1 MKIAALFGRKQRGD
15 RAEHLAEKFLRK
27 QGMKTIERNYRT
39 RQGEVDLIMKDGAGF
54 VFVEVR
60 LRSSQDYGG
69 AAASIGHSKQQ
80 RIIAAAQHYL
90 SGRVALPPC
99 RFDVILLNQL
109 DADAIEWI
117 KDAFGA

>member
-1 MKIAALFGRKQRGD
+1 MRIAALFGRKQRGD
-15 RAEHLAEKFLRK
+15 RAEHLAEKYLRK
-27 QGMKTIERNYRT
+27 QGLKTVERNYRT
-39 RQGEVDLIMKDGAGF
+39 RLGEIDLVMKDGAAF

-60 LRSSQDYGG
+60 LRGSQEFGG

-80 RIIAAAQHYL
+80 RIIAAAQQYL
-90 SGRVALPPC
+90 AGRGSPPPC

-109 DADAIEWI
+109 DAAAIEWI